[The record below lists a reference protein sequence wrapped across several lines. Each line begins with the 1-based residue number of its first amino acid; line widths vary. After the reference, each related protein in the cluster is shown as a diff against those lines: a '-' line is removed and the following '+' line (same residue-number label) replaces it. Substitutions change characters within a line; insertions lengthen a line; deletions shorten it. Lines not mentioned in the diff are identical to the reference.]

1 MQVEVCAFSIE
12 SCLNAQRAGAQRVEL
27 CGGMY
32 EGGTTPS
39 YGLIER
45 ARAVLSIQL
54 YVMIRPR
61 GGDFCYDEE
70 ELAVMRSDIQ
80 AAKDLGAW
88 VDTSTDTPEQL
99 AARKAKIE
107 QANKEYKVRQ
117 AQAAKAEKEHS
128 QAFIPLVAAILKQC
142 TKPMLETPYCV
153 AKGITSHNLSS
164 ITATDI
170 QRFTLPKDPSE
181 PTAKAVTVCYGFEGV
196 LTVAILETL
205 DCEPV
210 SLQVFDGV
218 ANDKGK
224 YARWII
230 GKPVLMGA
238 YYRIGDFSNPSLV
251 LITEGIA
258 DAISCF
264 EATGYPCLAAISKG
278 QLVNAA
284 QAVKSK
290 YPQALIVMCGDN
302 DADGGGEVEA
312 NKAAHAVNGVAVI
325 PKGLEGVKDFNDLH
339 QQHGLEAVKK
349 MIDEAI
355 QTKKAVPP
363 SQDGTAFTQPT
374 DESIDDVG
382 NGGESESEDAAIER
396 LSFLSAIEYERV
408 RVDEA
413 KKLNI
418 RASVL
423 DKLVAAKRKESQQT
437 QDKQEAGT
445 STIFEEVSEGLTRLM
460 VHCSCKI

>member
-1 MQVEVCAFSIE
+1 MQEA
-12 SCLNAQRAGAQRVEL
+12 L
-27 CGGMY
+27 
-32 EGGTTPS
+32 GTS
-39 YGLIER
+39 GHHY
-45 ARAVLSIQL
+45 ANS
-54 YVMIRPR
+54 
-61 GGDFCYDEE
+61 
-70 ELAVMRSDIQ
+70 
-80 AAKDLGAW
+80 
-88 VDTSTDTPEQL
+88 L
-99 AARKAKIE
+99 AAADL
-107 QANKEYKVRQ
+107 N
-117 AQAAKAEKEHS
+117 
-128 QAFIPLVAAILKQC
+128 
-142 TKPMLETPYCV
+142 
-153 AKGITSHNLSS
+153 IT
-164 ITATDI
+164 
-170 QRFTLPKDPSE
+170 
-181 PTAKAVTVCYGFEGV
+181 
-196 LTVAILETL
+196 TVA
-205 DCEPV
+205 
-210 SLQVFDGV
+210 VFV
-218 ANDKGK
+218 
-224 YARWII
+224 R
-230 GKPVLMGA
+230 
-238 YYRIGDFSNPSLV
+238 
-251 LITEGIA
+251 
-258 DAISCF
+258 
-264 EATGYPCLAAISKG
+264 
-278 QLVNAA
+278 
-284 QAVKSK
+284 SK

-312 NKAAHAVNGVAVI
+312 NKAAKAVNGLAVI

-445 STIFEEVSEGLTRLM
+445 STIFEEVSEWPHSVDEIGRAH
-460 VHCSCKI
+460 V